1 MGVKMNL
8 QKDNYNVFSI
18 PYKYLNLSIK
28 STKELLKIF
37 FDYSVNSNILSIV
50 YSLLCI
56 RNEFGMEV
64 FEYFKNIDFS
74 DVIKYMSSYKYS
86 FDFKKYFL
94 KLYKVPYYLSKVD
107 IYDFFNNDKIPYKLK
122 KYLIDNN
129 KSRFSLIDYINTIEN
144 KNLRLYFYEKTIT
157 KENVLKVFSN
167 KDRIK

>member
-94 KLYKVPYYLSKVD
+94 KLYNFSPQSSHV
-107 IYDFFNNDKIPYKLK
+107 
-122 KYLIDNN
+122 
-129 KSRFSLIDYINTIEN
+129 KSSE
-144 KNLRLYFYEKTIT
+144 E
-157 KENVLKVFSN
+157 
-167 KDRIK
+167 

>member
-1 MGVKMNL
+1 
-8 QKDNYNVFSI
+8 
-18 PYKYLNLSIK
+18 
-28 STKELLKIF
+28 
-37 FDYSVNSNILSIV
+37 
-50 YSLLCI
+50 
-56 RNEFGMEV
+56 
-64 FEYFKNIDFS
+64 
-74 DVIKYMSSYKYS
+74 MSSYKYS

-129 KSRFSLIDYINTIEN
+129 KSRFSVIDYINTIEN

-167 KDRIK
+167 KDRIKESLIHEFLNENISTYYDTIKKGNTKKLLIDALFVYEDENLLSTI

>member
-28 STKELLKIF
+28 STKELIKIF

-86 FDFKKYFL
+86 FEFKKYFL
-94 KLYKVPYYLSKVD
+94 K
-107 IYDFFNNDKIPYKLK
+107 
-122 KYLIDNN
+122 
-129 KSRFSLIDYINTIEN
+129 
-144 KNLRLYFYEKTIT
+144 
-157 KENVLKVFSN
+157 
-167 KDRIK
+167 